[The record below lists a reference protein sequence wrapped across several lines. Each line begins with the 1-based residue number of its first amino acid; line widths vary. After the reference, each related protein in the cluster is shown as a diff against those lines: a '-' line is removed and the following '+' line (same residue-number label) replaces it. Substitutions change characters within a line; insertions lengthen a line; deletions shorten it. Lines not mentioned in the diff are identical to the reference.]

1 MMKEGQTLC
10 ALAREGNLRILPE
23 VRHDGIWIE
32 QDGRRMLN
40 MSSNDYLGLAS
51 DATLQDEFWQS
62 LPERDRLIS
71 ASSSRLLTGNFD
83 VHQELETLLAE
94 RFGRESALTFSSGY
108 HLNTGILPAVA
119 DVHTLILADKLVHA
133 SLIDG
138 IRLSSAT
145 CIRYRHQDYRQLQSL
160 LEKHRTNFER
170 MIIVTESVFSMDG
183 DVAPLAALVELKKA
197 FPNVI
202 LYVDEAHAIGVRG
215 KRGLGIAEEQ
225 GCLADIDFL
234 CGTFGK
240 ALASVGAYV
249 VCSRLMHDY
258 LVNRMRTLIF
268 TTALP
273 PLNVAWTKFVFSR
286 LDGWEDRRIRLASM
300 AEKVRGAVRR
310 AGYPCPS
317 ESHIVPLVVGESE
330 KAVLKAAEMQRNGFY
345 ILPVRP
351 PTVPEGT
358 SRLRLSLTAA
368 LPEAEVERL
377 VEAIEASSIPSEGG
391 T

>member
-23 VRHDGIWIE
+23 VQHDGIWIE

-62 LPERDRLIS
+62 LPERDRLLS

-183 DVAPLAALVELKKA
+183 DVAPLAELVELKKA
-197 FPNVI
+197 FPNVM

-249 VCSRLMHDY
+249 VCSRLMYDY

-300 AEKVRGAVRR
+300 AEKVRGAVRQ

-330 KAVLKAAEMQRNGFY
+330 KTVLKAAEMQRKGFY
-345 ILPVRP
+345 VLPVRP
-351 PTVPEGT
+351 PTVPAGT

-368 LPEAEVERL
+368 LPEGEVERL
-377 VEAIEASSIPSEGG
+377 GELIVNS
-391 T
+391 

>member
-10 ALAREGNLRILPE
+10 ALAREGNLRTLPE

-62 LPERDRLIS
+62 LPERDRLLS

-183 DVAPLAALVELKKA
+183 DVAPLAELVELKKA
-197 FPNVI
+197 FPNVM

-286 LDGWEDRRIRLASM
+286 LDGWEDLRIRLASM
-300 AEKVRGAVRR
+300 AEKVRGVVRQ

-330 KAVLKAAEMQRNGFY
+330 KTVLKAAEMQRKGFY
-345 ILPVRP
+345 VLPVRP
-351 PTVPEGT
+351 PTVPAGT

-368 LPEAEVERL
+368 LPEGEVERL
-377 VEAIEASSIPSEGG
+377 GELIVNS
-391 T
+391 

>member
-10 ALAREGNLRILPE
+10 ALAREGNLRTLPE

-62 LPERDRLIS
+62 LPERDRLLS

-183 DVAPLAALVELKKA
+183 DVAPLAELVELKKA
-197 FPNVI
+197 FPNVM

-300 AEKVRGAVRR
+300 AEKVRGVVRQ

-330 KAVLKAAEMQRNGFY
+330 KTVLKAAEMQRKGFY
-345 ILPVRP
+345 VLPVRP
-351 PTVPEGT
+351 PTVPAGT

-368 LPEAEVERL
+368 LPEGEVERMGEL
-377 VEAIEASSIPSEGG
+377 IVNS
-391 T
+391 

>member
-1 MMKEGQTLC
+1 MMKEGQTLY
-10 ALAREGNLRILPE
+10 ALAREGNLRTLPE
-23 VRHDGIWIE
+23 VRHDGIWID

-62 LPERDRLIS
+62 LPERDRLLS

-183 DVAPLAALVELKKA
+183 DVAPLAELVELKKA
-197 FPNVI
+197 FPNVM

-286 LDGWEDRRIRLASM
+286 LDGWEDLRIRLASM
-300 AEKVRGAVRR
+300 AEKVRGAVRQ

-330 KAVLKAAEMQRNGFY
+330 KTVLKAAEMQRKGFY
-345 ILPVRP
+345 VLPVRP
-351 PTVPEGT
+351 PTVPAGT

-368 LPEAEVERL
+368 LPEGEVERMGEL
-377 VEAIEASSIPSEGG
+377 IVNS
-391 T
+391 

>member
-10 ALAREGNLRILPE
+10 ALAREGNLRTLPE

-62 LPERDRLIS
+62 LPERDRLLS

-183 DVAPLAALVELKKA
+183 DVAPLAELVELKKA
-197 FPNVI
+197 FPNVM

-286 LDGWEDRRIRLASM
+286 LDGWEDLRIRLASM
-300 AEKVRGAVRR
+300 AEKVRGAVRQ

-330 KAVLKAAEMQRNGFY
+330 KTVLKAAEMQRKGFY
-345 ILPVRP
+345 VLPVRP
-351 PTVPEGT
+351 PTVPAGT

-368 LPEAEVERL
+368 FPEGEVERL
-377 VEAIEASSIPSEGG
+377 GELIVNS
-391 T
+391 

>member
-10 ALAREGNLRILPE
+10 ALAREGNLRTLPE

-62 LPERDRLIS
+62 LPERDRLLS

-183 DVAPLAALVELKKA
+183 DVAPLAELVELKKA
-197 FPNVI
+197 FPNVM

-225 GCLADIDFL
+225 GCVPDIDFL

-286 LDGWEDRRIRLASM
+286 LDGWEDLRIRLASM
-300 AEKVRGAVRR
+300 AEKVRGAVRQ

-330 KAVLKAAEMQRNGFY
+330 KTVLKAAEMQRKGFY
-345 ILPVRP
+345 VLPVRP
-351 PTVPEGT
+351 PTVPAGT

-368 LPEAEVERL
+368 LPEGEVEKMGEL
-377 VEAIEASSIPSEGG
+377 IVNS
-391 T
+391 

>member
-1 MMKEGQTLC
+1 MMKEGQTLY
-10 ALAREGNLRILPE
+10 ALAREGNLRTLPE
-23 VRHDGIWIE
+23 VRHDGIWID

-51 DATLQDEFWQS
+51 DATLQDEFWQG
-62 LPERDRLIS
+62 LPERDRLLS

-183 DVAPLAALVELKKA
+183 DVAPLAELVELKKA
-197 FPNVI
+197 FPNVM

-300 AEKVRGAVRR
+300 AEKVRGAVRQ

-330 KAVLKAAEMQRNGFY
+330 KTVLKAAEMQRKGFY
-345 ILPVRP
+345 VLPVRP
-351 PTVPEGT
+351 PTVPAGT

-368 LPEAEVERL
+368 LPEGEVERL
-377 VEAIEASSIPSEGG
+377 GELIVNS
-391 T
+391 

>member
-183 DVAPLAALVELKKA
+183 DVAPLAELVELKKA
-197 FPNVI
+197 FPNVM

-286 LDGWEDRRIRLASM
+286 LDGWEDRRVRLASM
-300 AEKVRGAVRR
+300 AEKVREAVRR

-345 ILPVRP
+345 VLPVRP

>member
-1 MMKEGQTLC
+1 MKEEQTLH
-10 ALAREGNLRILPE
+10 ALAREGNLRTLPE
-23 VRHDGIWIE
+23 AEHDGVWIG

-40 MSSNDYLGLAS
+40 VASNDYLGLAS
-51 DATLQDEFWQS
+51 DRGLQEEFLRS
-62 LPERDRLIS
+62 VPERDRLLS
-71 ASSSRLLTGNFD
+71 ASSSRLLTGNFA
-83 VHQELETLLAE
+83 VHRELEALLAG

-108 HLNTGILPAVA
+108 HLNMGILPAVA
-119 DVHTLILADKLVHA
+119 DGHTLILADKLVHA

-138 IRLSSAT
+138 IRLSAAR

-160 LEKHRTNFER
+160 VEKHHAAFDRL
-170 MIIVTESVFSMDG
+170 IIVTESVFSMDG
-183 DVAPLAALVELKKA
+183 DVAPLAALAELKKA
-197 FPNVI
+197 YPNVM
-202 LYVDEAHAIGVRG
+202 LYVDEAHAVGVRG

-330 KAVLKAAEMQRNGFY
+330 KTVLKAAEMQQNGFY
-345 ILPVRP
+345 VLPVRP

-377 VEAIEASSIPSEGG
+377 VEAIEAPSTLSEGG
-391 T
+391 I

>member
-10 ALAREGNLRILPE
+10 ALAREGNLRTLPE

-62 LPERDRLIS
+62 LPERDRLLS

-183 DVAPLAALVELKKA
+183 DVAPLAELVELKKA
-197 FPNVI
+197 FPNVM

-215 KRGLGIAEEQ
+215 KRGLGITEEQ

-300 AEKVRGAVRR
+300 AEKVRGAVRQ

-330 KAVLKAAEMQRNGFY
+330 KTVLKAAEMQRKGFY
-345 ILPVRP
+345 VLPVRP
-351 PTVPEGT
+351 PTVPAGT

-368 LPEAEVERL
+368 LPEEEVERL
-377 VEAIEASSIPSEGG
+377 GELIVNS
-391 T
+391 

>member
-62 LPERDRLIS
+62 LPERDRLLS

-183 DVAPLAALVELKKA
+183 DVAPLAELVELKKA
-197 FPNVI
+197 FPNVM

-300 AEKVRGAVRR
+300 AEKVRGAVRQ

-330 KAVLKAAEMQRNGFY
+330 KTVLKAAEMQRKGFY
-345 ILPVRP
+345 VLPVRP
-351 PTVPEGT
+351 PTVPAGT

-368 LPEAEVERL
+368 LPEGEVERL
-377 VEAIEASSIPSEGG
+377 GELIVNS
-391 T
+391 

>member
-10 ALAREGNLRILPE
+10 ALAREGNLRTLPE

-62 LPERDRLIS
+62 LPERDRLLS

-183 DVAPLAALVELKKA
+183 DVAPLAELVELKKA
-197 FPNVI
+197 FPNVM

-300 AEKVRGAVRR
+300 AEKVRGAVRQ
-310 AGYPCPS
+310 ADYPCPS

-330 KAVLKAAEMQRNGFY
+330 KTVLKAAEMQRKGFY
-345 ILPVRP
+345 VLPVRP
-351 PTVPEGT
+351 PTVPAGT

-368 LPEAEVERL
+368 LPEGEVERMGEL
-377 VEAIEASSIPSEGG
+377 IVNS
-391 T
+391 

>member
-10 ALAREGNLRILPE
+10 ALAREGNLRTLPE

-62 LPERDRLIS
+62 LPERDRLLS

-119 DVHTLILADKLVHA
+119 DVHTLVLADKLVHA

-183 DVAPLAALVELKKA
+183 DVAPLAELVELKKA
-197 FPNVI
+197 FPNVM

-249 VCSRLMHDY
+249 VCSRLMYDY

-300 AEKVRGAVRR
+300 AEKVRGAVRQ

-330 KAVLKAAEMQRNGFY
+330 KTVLKAAEMQRKGFY
-345 ILPVRP
+345 VLPVRP
-351 PTVPEGT
+351 PTVPAGT

-368 LPEAEVERL
+368 LPEGEVERL
-377 VEAIEASSIPSEGG
+377 GELIVNS
-391 T
+391 

>member
-62 LPERDRLIS
+62 LPERDRLLS

-108 HLNTGILPAVA
+108 HLNMGILPAVA

-300 AEKVRGAVRR
+300 AEKVRGAVRQ

-330 KAVLKAAEMQRNGFY
+330 KTVLKAAEMQRKGFY
-345 ILPVRP
+345 VLPVRP
-351 PTVPEGT
+351 PTVPAGT

-368 LPEAEVERL
+368 LPEGEVERL
-377 VEAIEASSIPSEGG
+377 GELIVNS
-391 T
+391 

>member
-10 ALAREGNLRILPE
+10 ALAREGNLRTLPE

-62 LPERDRLIS
+62 LPERDRLLS

-183 DVAPLAALVELKKA
+183 DVAPLAELVELKKA
-197 FPNVI
+197 FPNVM
-202 LYVDEAHAIGVRG
+202 LYIDEAHAIGVRG

-300 AEKVRGAVRR
+300 AEKVRGAVRQ

-330 KAVLKAAEMQRNGFY
+330 KTVLKAAEMQRKGFY
-345 ILPVRP
+345 VLPVRP
-351 PTVPEGT
+351 PTVPAGT

-368 LPEAEVERL
+368 LPEGEVERL
-377 VEAIEASSIPSEGG
+377 GELIVNS
-391 T
+391 

>member
-10 ALAREGNLRILPE
+10 AIAREGNLRTLPE

-62 LPERDRLIS
+62 LPERDRLLS

-197 FPNVI
+197 FPNVM

-249 VCSRLMHDY
+249 VCSRLMYNY

-300 AEKVRGAVRR
+300 AEKVRGAVLQ

-330 KAVLKAAEMQRNGFY
+330 KTVLKAAEMQRKGFY
-345 ILPVRP
+345 VLPVRP
-351 PTVPEGT
+351 PTVPAGT

-368 LPEAEVERL
+368 LPEGEVERMGEL
-377 VEAIEASSIPSEGG
+377 IVNS
-391 T
+391 

>member
-1 MMKEGQTLC
+1 MMKEGQTLY
-10 ALAREGNLRILPE
+10 ALAREGNLRTLPE
-23 VRHDGIWIE
+23 VRHDGIWID

-51 DATLQDEFWQS
+51 DATLQDEFWQG
-62 LPERDRLIS
+62 LPERDRLLS
-71 ASSSRLLTGNFD
+71 ASSSRLLTENFD

-183 DVAPLAALVELKKA
+183 DVAPLAELVELKKA
-197 FPNVI
+197 FPNVM

-249 VCSRLMHDY
+249 VCSRLMYDY

-300 AEKVRGAVRR
+300 AEKVRGAVRQ

-330 KAVLKAAEMQRNGFY
+330 KTVLKAAEMQRKGFY
-345 ILPVRP
+345 VLPVRP
-351 PTVPEGT
+351 PTVPAGT

-368 LPEAEVERL
+368 LPEGEVERL
-377 VEAIEASSIPSEGG
+377 GELIVNS
-391 T
+391 

>member
-10 ALAREGNLRILPE
+10 ALAREGNLRTLPE

-62 LPERDRLIS
+62 LPERDRLLS

-183 DVAPLAALVELKKA
+183 DVAPLAELVELKKA
-197 FPNVI
+197 FPNVM

-249 VCSRLMHDY
+249 VCSRLMYDY

-300 AEKVRGAVRR
+300 AEKVRGAVRQ

-330 KAVLKAAEMQRNGFY
+330 KTVLKAAEMQRKGFY
-345 ILPVRP
+345 VLPVRP
-351 PTVPEGT
+351 PTVPAGT

-368 LPEAEVERL
+368 LPEGEVERL
-377 VEAIEASSIPSEGG
+377 GELIVNS
-391 T
+391 

>member
-10 ALAREGNLRILPE
+10 ALAREGNLRTLPE

-62 LPERDRLIS
+62 LPERDRLLS

-183 DVAPLAALVELKKA
+183 DVAPLAELVELKKA
-197 FPNVI
+197 FPNVM

-300 AEKVRGAVRR
+300 AEKVRGAVRQ

-330 KAVLKAAEMQRNGFY
+330 KTVLKAAEMQRKGFY
-345 ILPVRP
+345 VLPVRP
-351 PTVPEGT
+351 PTVPAGT

-368 LPEAEVERL
+368 LPEGEVERL
-377 VEAIEASSIPSEGG
+377 GELIVNS
-391 T
+391 

>member
-10 ALAREGNLRILPE
+10 ALAREGNLRTLPE

-62 LPERDRLIS
+62 LPERDRLLS

-183 DVAPLAALVELKKA
+183 DVAPLAELVELKKA
-197 FPNVI
+197 FPNVM

-286 LDGWEDRRIRLASM
+286 LDGWEDLRIRLASM
-300 AEKVRGAVRR
+300 AEKVRGAVRQ

-330 KAVLKAAEMQRNGFY
+330 KTVLKAAEMQRKGFY
-345 ILPVRP
+345 VLPVRP
-351 PTVPEGT
+351 PTVPAGT

-368 LPEAEVERL
+368 LPEGEVERMGEL
-377 VEAIEASSIPSEGG
+377 IVNS
-391 T
+391 